1 MNSKNP
7 EGLRYPSIDDLLTHI
22 DSKYKLAYAAAK
34 RAKII
39 KKEGY
44 SSMEELGGNKA
55 AKPVG
60 MALEEIEAGKIE
72 IEFAPTVDV
81 EEKRQLKEESNE

>member
-1 MNSKNP
+1 MAKRRTNQD
-7 EGLRYPSIDDLLTHI
+7 GMRYPSVDKLLEKI

-39 KKEGY
+39 EAEEGY
-44 SSMEELGGNKA
+44 IAEGVDSIC

-60 MALEEIEAGKIE
+60 QALEEIL
-72 IEFAPTVDV
+72 
-81 EEKRQLKEESNE
+81 EEKVSISFKPAETIFNENKDE